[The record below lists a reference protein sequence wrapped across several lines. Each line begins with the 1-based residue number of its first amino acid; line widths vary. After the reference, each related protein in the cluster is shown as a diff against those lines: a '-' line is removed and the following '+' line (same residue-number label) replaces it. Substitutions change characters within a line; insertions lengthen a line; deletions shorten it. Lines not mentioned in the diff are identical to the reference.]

1 MMLLREKSAA
11 VSAVNGGRISSI
23 READW
28 LIEHFHCSVKEKMKA
43 EILRFTITTVIS
55 ALIDH
60 DFEVMK
66 CFC

>member
-1 MMLLREKSAA
+1 MPSCEMSAA

-43 EILRFTITTVIS
+43 ELLNLDIIASIVGSDYCDFRMMKRFY
-55 ALIDH
+55 
-60 DFEVMK
+60 
-66 CFC
+66 